1 MRATLWAEGFE
12 LPLFSCLIALVRY
25 PHREK
30 FFGNAKVAWVPN
42 ILKRIII
49 LAPLLAVLGCGS
61 SDLPVIT
68 QIPSA
73 ASSPFS
79 LQRNSIATSDGLVTF
94 ASTGAECGIDE
105 REVATMVYL
114 PENGELGEGLIGCS
128 VMRAPARVR
137 DRQLHQELW
146 EISKALIPNIDEGR
160 IKRVIL
166 AQDRRTDTLAFVA
179 SLDNTGQT
187 WEYGLNLDAVNLNN
201 AEVYEELLS
210 TIVHEYAH
218 ILSLNDT
225 QVSYD
230 PAQQLAYDDLSV
242 SDEAYEAITVKAE
255 RNCLVQSGIY
265 DGDACYL
272 PGSHLFEFF
281 MLFWDSYGNNAFEDA
296 ANGELFRDNRN
307 DFVNSY
313 AASSPTEDFAETFA
327 AWVMPEL
334 EAFEI
339 TAVTDTKFSFFN
351 SRPALVDLREQIL
364 DGLDRLN

>member
-1 MRATLWAEGFE
+1 M
-12 LPLFSCLIALVRY
+12 
-25 PHREK
+25 
-30 FFGNAKVAWVPN
+30 PN

-49 LAPLLAVLGCGS
+49 LAPLFALLGCGS

-79 LQRNSIATSDGLVTF
+79 LQRNSISTSDGLVTF

-105 REVATMVYL
+105 REVATIVYL

-146 EISKALIPNIDEGR
+146 DISKALIPNIDERR
-160 IKRVIL
+160 IQRVIL

-179 SLDNTGQT
+179 SLDNIGQT
-187 WEYGLNLDAVNLNN
+187 WEYGLNLDAVNLDN
-201 AEVYEELLS
+201 ADIYEELLS
-210 TIVHEYAH
+210 TIIHEYAH

-230 PAQQLAYDDLSV
+230 PAQQMAYDDLSV
-242 SDEAYEAITVKAE
+242 SDEVYEAITIKAE

-272 PGSHLFEFF
+272 PGSHIFEFF
-281 MLFWDSYGNNAFEDA
+281 MLFWDGYGNNVFKNA
-296 ANGELFRDNRN
+296 ASGDLFRENRD

-313 AASSPTEDFAETFA
+313 AGSSPTEDFAETFA

-334 EAFEI
+334 DAFDI
-339 TAVTDTKFSFFN
+339 TPVTDTKFGFFN
-351 SRPALVDLREQIL
+351 SRLALVDLREQIL
-364 DGLDRLN
+364 DGLDSLK